1 MNDYGLRGVLERI
14 DPPDEEVERSARRH
28 LDRLTK
34 PIGSLGFLEE
44 IAAMYCRM
52 TWTDAPKLGKKRIYT
67 FAADHGVV
75 DEGVTCYSK
84 EVTRQMVL
92 NMVAGGAGVN
102 VLSKHT
108 GVEAVV
114 VDIGVDYDFPETPG
128 LIGKKVRHGTD
139 NMAKGPAMSEAE
151 ALRAVEV
158 GIELAQC
165 AYQDGVTLL
174 GTGEMGIGNT
184 TPSSALLAA
193 LLPCDVEEATG
204 RGAGIG
210 DAMLRHKIDVIG
222 RALRVNRARL
232 TDPLGALA
240 AVGGL
245 EIAGI
250 VGLCIG
256 GAAHRI
262 PVVVDGFI
270 STAGALVACKT
281 CERVKEYLFFSHLSQ
296 ERGHA
301 LLLERVGARPI
312 LDLGMRLGEG
322 TGAALAMGIVEGAV
336 KVYNQ
341 MATFEGAGVTGERRE

>member
-1 MNDYGLRGVLERI
+1 MNDRGLRDILEGI
-14 DPPDEEVERSARRH
+14 ETPDGGVERRARRH
-28 LDRLTK
+28 LDHLTK
-34 PIGSLGFLEE
+34 PVGSLGFLED
-44 IAAMYCRM
+44 IAVMYCRM
-52 TWTDAPKLGKKRIYT
+52 TGTDEPKLGKKRIYT

-102 VLSKHT
+102 VLSKHS
-108 GVEAVV
+108 GAEAVI
-114 VDIGVDYDFPETPG
+114 VDIGVDYDFPMTPG
-128 LIGKKVRHGTD
+128 LIGRKVRHGTA
-139 NMAKGPAMSEAE
+139 NMAEGPAMSEAE
-151 ALRAVEV
+151 AFKAMEV
-158 GIELAQC
+158 GIELARGASQE
-165 AYQDGVTLL
+165 GVTLL
-174 GTGEMGIGNT
+174 GAGEMGIGNT

-193 LLPCDVEEATG
+193 LLPCDVEEVTG

-210 DAMLRHKIDVIG
+210 DAMLKHKIDVVE
-222 RALRVNRARL
+222 RALRVNRARV
-232 TDPLGALA
+232 TDPVGALA

-250 VGLCIG
+250 AGLCIG
-256 GAAHRI
+256 GAANRV

-270 STAGALVACKT
+270 STAGAFVACKI

-296 ERGHA
+296 ERGHSV
-301 LLLERVGARPI
+301 LLGRVGARPI
-312 LDLGMRLGEG
+312 LNLGMRLGEG

-341 MATFEGAGVTGERRE
+341 MATFERAGVTGERRE